1 MSKRKKRIF
10 FETEEIIH
18 KTKRGYIDLDTDYFQ
33 FYSIAFHYLA
43 SLSNNCAKDFILWV
57 MSRVDDNNEF
67 SYNHEMFADFTA
79 DLQKIF
85 RPKTYSENT
94 LHVSLREL
102 VDNKVLSRIGRGRYK
117 VNPRLFWS
125 DDTSKRIDAIKYLE
139 ANSRV
144 EPTLIEG
151 IPLPAHEE
159 DDLPQGRDTFS
170 PEVHAHG

>member
-1 MSKRKKRIF
+1 MNTKKKRVF

-33 FYSIAFHYLA
+33 FYNIAFHYLA

-67 SYNHEMFADFTA
+67 TFGKSMYVSFSL
-79 DLQKIF
+79 DLTKIMK
-85 RPKTYSENT
+85 PKTYTENT

-102 VDNKVLSRIGRGRYK
+102 VDNDILVRMGRGKYK

-125 DDTSKRIDAIKYLE
+125 DDTSKRITEIKYLE
-139 ANSRV
+139 SNNIVDPPVVVGHSLPLHD
-144 EPTLIEG
+144 EELTLSEIMEN
-151 IPLPAHEE
+151 EN
-159 DDLPQGRDTFS
+159 
-170 PEVHAHG
+170 